1 MPTLLSCSRRV
12 CGKKDELSFVTLLT
26 NDDDDKQQPCC
37 LRSVFL
43 ARHHSK
49 QVIHINSFQS
59 SEHPYKRQVVV
70 SINIIPICT
79 DERADSDRLSNL
91 PEDAQLGRGRE

>member
-1 MPTLLSCSRRV
+1 MPGKAV
-12 CGKKDELSFVTLLT
+12 CVLIKIT

-70 SINIIPICT
+70 SIYIIPICT

-91 PEDAQLGRGRE
+91 PEDAQLGRGQE

>member
-1 MPTLLSCSRRV
+1 MPGKAV
-12 CGKKDELSFVTLLT
+12 CVLIKVT
-26 NDDDDKQQPCC
+26 NNADDKQQPCC

-49 QVIHINSFQS
+49 QVTHINSLQS
-59 SEHPYKRQVVV
+59 SEHPYERQVVV